1 MFRNYIL
8 MAEILVSDSQM
19 NKQYFQFI
27 IEAKEINISE
37 FYSIKRFVSYFCQYF
52 VNVRKVFP
60 SASNRIYLFVDKLT
74 VRNEFILTIDYFFLI
89 KVNVI
94 NDFRY

>member
-52 VNVRKVFP
+52 VNVSKVFP

-74 VRNEFILTIDYFFLI
+74 VRNEFILTIDYFFSH
-89 KVNVI
+89 KSQCNK
-94 NDFRY
+94 